1 MLMKQFF
8 TLFLMAL
15 CSFAAFADEVV
26 YDFSTSVPQPWTCDV
41 QPFGYETSGSMRGT
55 QFNKATPEVNLTL
68 AGVKGVSKVVV
79 TCSANIADL
88 NTIGVSVADKA
99 WGTETLTKETNVE
112 KTFSGA
118 AADGNLD
125 IRFTIA
131 DKSVYVSKIVVTCDE
146 AGTGEGGEV
155 NPGGGEDVDDELDP
169 DYEYAEPTVIWPTD
183 EVGSNAP
190 YSFVQNNIKVS
201 TTIGAQAYEYFGCN
215 AGQQITFTAAQPIKA
230 IAITGYVKQGFE
242 ASCDHGDIMYVDA
255 SEDAVEDTPVL
266 AILDVDSKSVTI
278 SCVKQLRC
286 YVVQVYFEENPNIE
300 GGGEG
305 GDEDDELDYSY
316 EPTEKTSLDISF
328 ESVQY
333 EDYSI
338 LGYPYVDMYFIS
350 EEYEMELTAFADA
363 VPMTMIPV
371 GTYEISDTYEEGT
384 IEASPGGDYNY
395 DYPSYIAADF
405 DYDEEYGYWGYGAA
419 YYLMSGTVTVA
430 EAPEGVKV
438 TVDAKSYNGSTIK
451 ATFVGCPDGDE
462 DLVDGIN
469 TVIAPAY
476 SRDGKHFNNG
486 RITIRKNGRT
496 YTTAGL
502 RLR

>member
-1 MLMKQFF
+1 MKQIF
-8 TLFLMAL
+8 TLFIMAL
-15 CSFAAFADEVV
+15 CSIAAFADEVV
-26 YDFSTSVPQPWTCDV
+26 YDFSSAVPQPWTCDV

-55 QFNKATPEVNLTL
+55 QFNKATPEATLTL
-68 AGVKGVSKVVV
+68 AGVKGVTKVVV
-79 TCSANIADL
+79 TCSSNIADL
-88 NTIGVSVADKA
+88 NTIGVSVAGNA
-99 WGTETLTKETNVE
+99 WGTETLGKEANVE

-118 AADGNLD
+118 AASGNLT
-125 IRFTIA
+125 IHMTIA
-131 DKSVYVSKIVVTCDE
+131 DKSVYVSKVTVTCDE
-146 AGTGEGGEV
+146 AGTGDGGEV
-155 NPGGGEDVDDELDP
+155 NPGGGDEGDSELDP
-169 DYEYAEPTVIWPTD
+169 DYEYSEPTVIWPTG

-201 TTIGAQAYEYFGCN
+201 TTIGGQSDQYFGCN

-255 SEDAVEDTPVL
+255 SEDAVEATPVL

-286 YVVQVYFEENPNIE
+286 YVVQVYFEENPDIE

-305 GDEDDELDYSY
+305 GDEDELDYTY
-316 EPTEKTSLDISF
+316 EPTDKTTLNMTFD
-328 ESVQY
+328 SVEY
-333 EDYSI
+333 EDYSF
-338 LGYPYVDMYFIS
+338 LGFPYVDMYFIG

-363 VPMTMIPV
+363 VPVTMIPV
-371 GTYEISDTYEEGT
+371 GTYEISDSYEVGT

-395 DYPSYIAADF
+395 DYPSFVATDF
-405 DYDEEYGYWGYGAA
+405 EYDEEFGFWGYGAA

-430 EAPEGVKV
+430 EDPAGVKV
-438 TVDAKSYNGSTIK
+438 TVDAKSYNGSTVK
-451 ATFVGCPDGDE
+451 GTFVGCPAGDE
-462 DLVDGIN
+462 ELLDGVN
-469 TVIAPAY
+469 TVIAPSAP
-476 SRDGKHFNNG
+476 RDGKTLNNG
-486 RITIRKNGRT
+486 RITIRKNGRN